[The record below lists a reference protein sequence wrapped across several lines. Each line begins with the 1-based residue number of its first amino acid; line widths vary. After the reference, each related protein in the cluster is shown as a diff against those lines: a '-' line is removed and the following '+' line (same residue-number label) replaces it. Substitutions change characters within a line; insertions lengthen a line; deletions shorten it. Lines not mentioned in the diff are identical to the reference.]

1 MTLPE
6 MKSGLVELSGV
17 PGVRVDGMLR
27 EGDELVDP
35 PRCALAAAGGSKAI
49 TRAIQ
54 VLDRQEPGNIAAS
67 M

>member
-6 MKSGLVELSGV
+6 MKSGLTVLSGM

-35 PRCALAAAGGSKAI
+35 PRCAVAADASKAI

-54 VLDRQEPGNIAAS
+54 VLNRQEPGTIAAS

>member
-35 PRCALAAAGGSKAI
+35 RCAVAAGASKAI

-54 VLDRQEPGNIAAS
+54 VLNRQEPGTIAAS